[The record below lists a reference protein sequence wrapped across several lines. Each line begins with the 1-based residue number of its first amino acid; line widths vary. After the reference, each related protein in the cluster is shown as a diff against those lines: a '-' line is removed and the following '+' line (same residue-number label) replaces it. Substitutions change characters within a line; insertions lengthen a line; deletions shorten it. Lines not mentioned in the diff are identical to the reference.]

1 MKLTRYYN
9 TCYNHK
15 GITFYCSRCKTTSDE
30 KYQDERGVWYCP
42 NCRPK
47 DCEEIIYKHQRQVL
61 TD

>member
-15 GITFYCSRCKTTSDE
+15 GITFYCSKCKITSDE

-42 NCRPK
+42 NCKPK
-47 DCEEIIYKHQRQVL
+47 DCEEITYKHQRQVL

>member
-9 TCYNHK
+9 TCYNNK
-15 GITFYCSRCKTTSDE
+15 GMTFYCSRCKVSSDE
-30 KYQDERGVWYCP
+30 KYQDERGIWYCP
-42 NCRPK
+42 SCKPK